1 MNLSPDQNARL
12 VKLEDKQ
19 ARAEALSP
27 AEKAELA
34 QYKNLI
40 AHGKPVNSSHPGVA
54 NLTEEEFKLL
64 KNLEKKADGSL
75 SRQERE

>member
-1 MNLSPDQNARL
+1 MNLSPDQKTRL
-12 VKLEDKQ
+12 VTLQDKQ

-40 AHGKPVNSSHPGVA
+40 AHGRPVNSSHPGVA

-64 KNLEKKADGSL
+64 KNLENRADGSL
-75 SRQERE
+75 TRQEQE